1 MGNLKIIS
9 ATEARNNWFE
19 ILDWVNSERKEIL
32 IKKNKKVVAKI
43 LPGDRA
49 NIENPEEIIKR
60 TFGYL
65 KDKRGAFPYQEDK
78 KVIVRE
84 KKQTTSTNYGKTD
97 NNY

>member
-19 ILDWVNSERKEIL
+19 ILNWVNSERKEVW

-43 LPGDRA
+43 LPGERA
-49 NIENPEEIIKR
+49 NIEDVQEIIKK

-65 KDKRGAFPYQEDK
+65 KNKKGTFPYQDDK
-78 KVIVRE
+78 KVISRE
-84 KKQTTSTNYGKTD
+84 KKTNDPNKLWR
-97 NNY
+97 NR

>member
-19 ILDWVNSERKEIL
+19 ILNWVNTERKEVW

-43 LPGDRA
+43 LPGERV
-49 NIENPEEIIKR
+49 NIENIEEIIKK

-65 KDKRGAFPYQEDK
+65 RGKKGTFPYQDNK
-78 KVIVRE
+78 KVIIRE
-84 KKQTTSTNYGKTD
+84 KRVNDPNKLWRNR
-97 NNY
+97 